1 MKSKPIIIFS
11 ESHTLNWPE
20 SDCDVKMP
28 KPVPSSQDL
37 KYLDIYKREKSVKKI
52 ITATK
57 PSLEFSALAPLGRNY
72 VMAGA
77 TMFVYFFVLVIFISL
92 ISLPLILSIL
102 LW

>member
-11 ESHTLNWPE
+11 ESNTLNWPE
-20 SDCDVKMP
+20 SVCDVMIP
-28 KPVPSSQDL
+28 KPVPSVQDL
-37 KYLDIYKREKSVKKI
+37 KYLDIYKTEKSVKNI

-57 PSLEFSALAPLGRNY
+57 PSPEFSALAPLGRNY

-77 TMFVYFFVLVIFISL
+77 TMFVYFFVFVIFISI
-92 ISLPLILSIL
+92 ISLPLTLSIL